1 MLRLT
6 LDSSIWAYDRFA
18 VRAESAYGCTFFW
31 RLGERMLRLGGCG
44 DHSMQSILWDALL
57 RIACGTPNKPKTG
70 KKPGTKKTKFI
81 KTIANKGIQG

>member
-1 MLRLT
+1 
-6 LDSSIWAYDRFA
+6 
-18 VRAESAYGCTFFW
+18 
-31 RLGERMLRLGGCG
+31 MLRLGGCG